1 MKKILLIL
9 GVLLT
14 LANNASSNG
23 ASQPIPPESDN
34 IISSPQKGKDESE
47 VLDRPLG
54 PNTLDD
60 STEWYWASGKPVLDS
75 MFDPETREPEWYW
88 ANGKP
93 AFNYMY
99 MLDLITLDD
108 SAEWY
113 WTNGTPAF
121 DFMLDPNTLDNS
133 PEWYW
138 ANGKPVKAPKDSEL
152 LGLNTLEPEWLWASG
167 KPVLDSMFGPN
178 ILDDS
183 PEWYWAYGKP
193 VTKAPEN
200 DEALDTMV
208 NLITLKP
215 EWYWANDKPS
225 DKAPKES
232 EVVDIMFGRNA
243 LDDSPEWY
251 WANGKPMIKAP
262 KNDEAF
268 IIADHVRQDVKKEI
282 VWTWGKVKIRM
293 ENKTIHAD
301 KVKINNKTGKG
312 EARGHVII
320 ESTDGTKL
328 NAKFT
333 RFNINSH
340 QGKLLKTRGRIGKT
354 FIIKS
359 RELIRHSKKRF
370 TAKSGSL
377 TTCKGK
383 LPDWVFEADW
393 MDIIKG
399 DRAFITGGV
408 LKVRNIPVL
417 YVPAW
422 YLPMNEE
429 RKSGFLF
436 PEYGQSDVNG
446 INFDNAYF
454 WAINEH
460 SDATFRLGYQGKRG
474 FTPEIEYRYTPTR
487 TTNGMFKGRLIKD
500 RLTHE
505 TYWKVDANHSQALPN
520 DFQFNGVLDLEGAE
534 YNKTFT
540 DNINLRNRRIANSFA
555 TLRKTWES
563 HSFEILT
570 RYRVSTDK
578 ATDGTLGELPQI
590 SYIAQT
596 QKIGESD
603 FYFGYNTVFT
613 SYLTDIDPDPSVD
626 NFLSVQRFHFN
637 PTLTRSINIAPWLT
651 FTGAI
656 GLQETLFSK
665 GQNNAGFFSREA
677 LNINANFKGP
687 TVEKIYHTGSKLIP
701 KIKHL
706 LEPRLAWDFIPDLDR
721 SDRAKIHSFA
731 SPVNV
736 NPTSVLS
743 YSLIQRFLQ
752 KEKNDQGGFN
762 IREALRF
769 LVSQSYDLREA
780 SRVGTAASPSRPFS
794 DIRFDLD
801 SRLVDPLLLNIDS
814 NYDYNNGVFTN
825 WNFQVGFRPM
835 DALTFYIERRWTRR
849 GDVSSVATLDVDF
862 LKGWNLRASTRL
874 DEVTDTHREN
884 NLSLVYDDPCKCY
897 AFGIDYINRNNFN
910 ATSRDA
916 GGAKESKWLFNF
928 TFRGLGDYR
937 RNGKENFIHRSFEP
951 LNPSKAYLRKQ
962 KRRLPSRQN
971 E

>member
-282 VWTWGKVKIRM
+282 VWAWGKVKIRL
-293 ENKTIHAD
+293 ENQTIQAD
-301 KVKINNKTGKG
+301 KVKIKNKTGEG

-320 ESTDGTKL
+320 KKFDGTKL
-328 NAKFT
+328 KAKFS
-333 RFNINSH
+333 RFNIISKK
-340 QGKLLKTRGRIGKT
+340 GKLLQTRGRLGKEHY
-354 FIIKS
+354 IKG
-359 RELIRHSKKRF
+359 RQLIRLSNNHVQ
-370 TAKSGSL
+370 AKYGSI
-377 TTCKGK
+377 TTCTGK
-383 LPDWVFEADW
+383 LPDWAFEAEW
-393 MDIIKG
+393 MDILKG

-408 LKVRNIPVL
+408 LKIRNIPVL
-417 YVPAW
+417 YLPAW
-422 YLPMNEE
+422 YLPLNQE

-436 PEYGQSDVNG
+436 PGYGQSDIGGNR
-446 INFDNAYF
+446 FDNQYY
-454 WAINEH
+454 WAINGH
-460 SDATFRLGYQGKRG
+460 SDATFGLGYQSKRG
-474 FTPEIEYRYTPTR
+474 FSPSIEYRYKPREGTQGNLIGTMIDDKI
-487 TTNGMFKGRLIKD
+487 TGETFWKLDATYDSNDLFKGW
-500 RLTHE
+500 T
-505 TYWKVDANHSQALPN
+505 
-520 DFQFNGVLDLEGAE
+520 FNGVLDLEGAE

-540 DNINLRNRRIANSFA
+540 DNINLRNRRISNSFA
-555 TLRKTWES
+555 AIRKSWES
-563 HSFEILT
+563 NSLEILT
-570 RYRVSTDK
+570 RYRISTDRDNDS
-578 ATDGTLGELPQI
+578 TYGELPQI
-590 SYIAQT
+590 TYKAQT
-596 QKIGESD
+596 QEIGDSG
-603 FYFGYNTVFT
+603 FYFNQDILFT
-613 SYLTDIDPDPSVD
+613 SYLTDLNSNQAVD
-626 NFLSVQRFHFN
+626 RFFTIQKLDLHQQ
-637 PTLTRSINIAPWLT
+637 LTRSFNIAPWLNFAST
-651 FTGAI
+651 I
-656 GLQETLFSK
+656 GLRETIYNKSK
-665 GQNNAGFFSREA
+665 NKAGYFSREG
-677 LNINANFKGP
+677 LNFNANIKGP
-687 TVEKIYHTGSKLIP
+687 TFEKVYHTRNKLMP
-701 KIKHL
+701 KLKHL
-706 LEPRLAWDFIPDLDR
+706 LEPRISWDYIPEIDINDK
-721 SDRAKIHSFA
+721 DKIHHTMSD
-731 SPVNV
+731 SV
-736 NPTSVLS
+736 NPTSHLS
-743 YSLIQRFLQ
+743 YSLIQRILT
-752 KEKNDQGGFN
+752 KEANGKGDLET
-762 IREALRF
+762 REAARF
-769 LVSQSYDLREA
+769 IISQSYDLREA
-780 SRVGTAASPSRPFS
+780 SRVGTADQPSLPFS

-801 SRLVDPLLLNIDS
+801 SRLVDALLLNIDS
-814 NYDYNNGVFTN
+814 NFDYNNDVFTN
-825 WNFQVGFRPM
+825 WNFQVGFRPIKE
-835 DALTFYIERRWTRR
+835 LTAYVERRWERR
-849 GDVSSVATLDVDF
+849 GSVTTVATLDVDF
-862 LKGWNLRASTRL
+862 LKGWNLKASTRL
-874 DEVTDTHREN
+874 DEITRTHREN
-884 NLSLVYDDPCKCY
+884 NLSLIYDNPCKCW
-897 AFGIDYINRNNFN
+897 AFTIDYIHRNNFN
-910 ATSRDA
+910 STAANA
-916 GGAKESKWLFNF
+916 GGTKETIWFFGF
-928 TFRGLGDYR
+928 TFRGLGSVESRARENEQFIHRTFEPLRPSEDYR
-937 RNGKENFIHRSFEP
+937 R
-951 LNPSKAYLRKQ
+951 KQ
-962 KRRLPSRQN
+962 ERRRRR
-971 E
+971 